1 MSVSIGQSALSRAEA
16 KEHIE
21 QIRREYSL
29 EGHDKLAQ
37 ALTNALHILS
47 TELYDQS
54 THFIQELLQN
64 ADDNHFETSTPTL
77 IFSYSPGR
85 LRVDCNEKGFLPRH
99 IDALCTIRGSTKT
112 DKDQAPYT
120 GEKGIGFKSVFRMA
134 DVVWISSNSYQFKF
148 DKHKQFGTVAPEW
161 VEDFPVHS
169 SSEYTTFYLEL
180 CPQDD
185 MEELVE
191 KLVDFDADQLLFLRR
206 LRQVKINIEREHQDL
221 SHMIRRIDETDGC
234 GNLIT
239 TLDLGTSK
247 KRFMVRKFQ
256 VTNLPEEPRR
266 RNQTCSEMV
275 LAFPLM
281 EELPDGGTAMP
292 VFEAKLFAGLPVGV
306 DGGLKFL
313 LQGDFILTAS
323 RLHLDTSLRW
333 NQGLRDGLVNAFLES
348 VLAFNAGIH
357 RYIWPFFLSYDKK
370 VSSFFQSATK
380 SICEMLRLMDCLE
393 SMEGTMVKPSALTYV
408 DLEKFGDSS
417 EDFLTL
423 SAKTSPLY
431 LSNKYPAW
439 TIPGILS
446 LGVRRLS
453 ATEFLEHFRT
463 LLSEEDSAFRKKSS
477 SWHGD
482 LAKVLLSLIS
492 DERIRK
498 DLRNLPIIPLT
509 EGRWV
514 SASNNPKP
522 VFVSKDLELDDFPT
536 HSGLP
541 IVDPEATAH
550 KDRKAL
556 YQALGIAT
564 IGKDQVCEFICQ
576 QHASPDFKP
585 EKWTTEQLIKH
596 AKMLFESHWTP
607 PAQHADLWFVTADD
621 RRCRGSSLCFREE
634 AGSPAYQRI
643 FKHLEQESPTLHPDY
658 FKDSSVTESPLDGI
672 DLFSC
677 PQQRRSIWSKFR
689 KTGRFRMRWGFDLP
703 DIPGKV
709 EDRSWKEFLVKS
721 LQLSA
726 IPRLA
731 VRTAKGT
738 VVSKEF
744 KSILRNCPVTDWLQL
759 LEDEWHTYSK
769 WLGPG
774 GENAVS
780 YSNYD
785 TAGDL
790 LSTKVKNLEVL
801 TSRGRQRLCTTFV
814 PGLDDL
820 VADVPIPILDIK
832 GDIGKVTRE
841 RLRLLGVTVEKDIRY
856 YLSCLRA
863 LVDQV
868 SPDVETLTY
877 IYERIQAHYNDED
890 ILIEYETMHAFQK
903 DRLIYVDGWAV
914 KNSDKCRKGWFNAEQ
929 CSDKKI
935 RMGEL
940 YPRCEALFRSL
951 MITAG
956 LNINGLVEKAT
967 KMEPSTPRTDMME
980 TFANINDILKAMSA
994 KKAANVVKPL
1004 LDSAVFPVLT
1014 QALGGKRKLMKPSN
1028 TTWFI
1033 ADRKHLRDSFLGKL
1047 PLLDFSI
1054 EEVDDMLD
1062 LIKAL
1067 NLHKRKLSPLVDCR
1081 CHPKGQLEYSIPA
1094 SWYFRTRAPFI
1105 KALTASSKSEQ
1116 KSWSKLLER
1125 ARVSFAAGVERR
1137 YVLETDS
1144 KLVQGHPE
1152 ETMASCFVSSGS
1164 IKIFLARDFSL
1175 DSQSAVAAVVEMV
1188 SQHFDFKDPLIIH
1201 LLYTLF
1207 SEKDHDMALRAF
1219 GRQGFQ
1225 VDASEL
1231 GSCQFYPRELGAV
1244 PSPFE
1249 SSGFVGDASY
1259 VSTEP
1264 TRLGVR
1270 FTHKKGFPTRKSPE
1284 ADRRLPIKRYID
1296 FDDDSEEARKQLLEP
1311 DYNLEYLGQRIVS
1324 SFFART
1330 LGHTY
1335 TPNLH
1340 WKSRLRFRGGLDVSD
1355 IPEESFPFII
1365 ADPDGS
1371 KTLTD
1376 MLTKSGLI
1384 EAKAWEQN
1392 WPAYHFELAI
1402 SEGGKD
1408 DQFTWTWE
1416 QLERIRLQEEE
1427 YDSQTGQEN
1436 VVVMIRIYNVFK
1448 LPSLQFVLDPWEAIW
1463 SRRSQILKGSI
1474 FKIIMLLDHEED
1486 IATAAAQLKDSST
1499 NTDQVPTIT
1508 ITEEADDTDDR
1519 TTQQNP
1525 QSLGHVNG
1533 YQYNYTPTFQ
1543 QQPFFAPP
1551 SYASYDPSWL
1561 TSWAQPTAYWTM
1573 DGQLIWNYPIP
1584 ASHGIPEKLY
1594 NAASQETSDDSEYKT
1609 PLSREIST
1617 EKWDKLPKYKYSRL
1631 KDKKEIRVFVLLP
1644 GKEDDVLRG
1653 VIQTCPFKDPI
1664 AYNTVSYVWGGNQQP
1679 RYKLLTPE
1687 GVLNIQASLFL
1698 VLKRIRKTDK
1708 PMVLWVD
1715 AICINQNDKKEK
1727 SQQVKLLPQIFQRSE
1742 CTYAFLAKDPGHDTA
1757 IKMLT
1762 RAFIDLIGIND
1773 KTSESLSDISECP
1786 DDLAK
1791 FEVPSQNDPIWQDLA
1806 ELLDH
1811 TWFKR
1816 VWIVQEAVASP
1827 SVIFVCDKLSIGWN
1841 VMSQALTYLD
1851 SGRSLPPE
1859 VSVAMEPFTTL
1870 DNLREWDARQTRWSI
1885 LLLLEGFRGLQSG
1898 LKRDRFYALLGIA
1911 CDGNLPDFEPDYE
1924 IPFEDVVIT
1933 FARAL
1938 VSNGEGIQ
1946 LLHRAGISTQPDRFP
1961 SWIPDWTVPKSPSL
1975 DDSLSR
1981 GIQYHTC
1988 GSDKNVR
1995 ISCLGKDELLVIGY
2009 QVDKIARITKSS
2021 NTPGSWRQYFAEIH
2035 SMVESLQ
2042 CSSGL
2047 KQSYLWE
2054 VPVAGSRHGRVAESD
2069 YIDLVDSYKAFQK
2082 FMKKMKWKK
2091 GYKIAD
2097 IFNSASSE
2105 ESRASEEG
2113 NLAQRSRS
2121 YAELLTGTLEG
2132 WRFVNTE
2139 EGRCGVV
2146 PPDAQ
2151 VGDEVLIVGGGNV
2164 PFLFRKSTKRQGSYQ
2179 LVGECYVDGIMQG
2192 EVFDEDKDINQ
2203 KIVNLVV
2210 H

>member
-564 IGKDQVCEFICQ
+564 IGKDQ
-576 QHASPDFKP
+576 
-585 EKWTTEQLIKH
+585 
-596 AKMLFESHWTP
+596 
-607 PAQHADLWFVTADD
+607 
-621 RRCRGSSLCFREE
+621 
-634 AGSPAYQRI
+634 
-643 FKHLEQESPTLHPDY
+643 
-658 FKDSSVTESPLDGI
+658 
-672 DLFSC
+672 
-677 PQQRRSIWSKFR
+677 
-689 KTGRFRMRWGFDLP
+689 
-703 DIPGKV
+703 
-709 EDRSWKEFLVKS
+709 
-721 LQLSA
+721 
-726 IPRLA
+726 
-731 VRTAKGT
+731 
-738 VVSKEF
+738 
-744 KSILRNCPVTDWLQL
+744 L

-890 ILIEYETMHAFQK
+890 ILIEHAFQK